1 MKRNEFFIVVV
12 LVSLSAGL
20 ISNLINVPTKIDNLL
35 SGSFGKTVLVILALY
50 AFSISPAVGLSATLL
65 TAVLIFSHNVSF
77 INNLQTSNPLY
88 DNTISN
94 FVRNLFTPSSI
105 DGKLT
110 QNENAEYA
118 EMIETVPAEGSYP
131 SNESRVSHYTSTLEY
146 NYRPQEDTGSDEFN
160 RYGPN
165 IDEKLDVLNE

>member
-65 TAVLIFSHNVSF
+65 TAVLILSLIH
-77 INNLQTSNPLY
+77 I
-88 DNTISN
+88 
-94 FVRNLFTPSSI
+94 
-105 DGKLT
+105 
-110 QNENAEYA
+110 
-118 EMIETVPAEGSYP
+118 
-131 SNESRVSHYTSTLEY
+131 
-146 NYRPQEDTGSDEFN
+146 
-160 RYGPN
+160 
-165 IDEKLDVLNE
+165 